1 MVVSIVATTFALMV
15 VSSGGASETELST
28 GVVEIQTRY
37 GLSGGAGAGTGMVLT
52 ASGEMLTNNH
62 VIRGATQIRVRVPE
76 SGGTYRARVLGYSIS
91 ADVALLRLTGA
102 TGLETVSL
110 GNSSTVAIGDEV
122 VAVGN
127 AGGTGELTTKSGTVT
142 GRGITIAVGDG
153 RSGTVRLSRLI
164 ETSADLRQ
172 GDSGGPLLDASER
185 VIGMNAAATTGDEL
199 DSDGYAIPINRARS
213 IATRIRAGTS
223 TATVHVGATPFL
235 GVLVASRSFGSSRG
249 VLLAGVQPGS
259 PAARAGIGRGDVLL
273 SVNGTVV
280 RSTSQ
285 LVVLLLRFR
294 PGDAVRLAW
303 TDELG
308 TRQTARV
315 ILASGPPREPQCPR
329 HESNMRTR
337 FEETAALS
345 TELRGRVREG

>member
-1 MVVSIVATTFALMV
+1 VAAFALV
-15 VSSGGASETELST
+15 VVASGGASGAAVST
-28 GVVEIQTRY
+28 GVVEIKTRY
-37 GLSGGAGAGTGMVLT
+37 GPLGSAGAGTGMVLT
-52 ASGEMLTNNH
+52 SSGEVLTNNH

-76 SGGTYRARVLGYSIS
+76 SGRTYRARVLGYSIS
-91 ADVALLRLTGA
+91 ADVALLRLTA
-102 TGLETVSL
+102 ASGLETVSL
-110 GNSSTVAIGDEV
+110 GNSTTVAVGDEV

-142 GRGITIAVGDG
+142 GRGVTIAVGDG

-185 VIGMNAAATTGDEL
+185 VIGMNAAATTGEL
-199 DSDGYAIPINRARS
+199 DSDGYAIPINRVRS
-213 IATRIRAGTS
+213 IAGRIRTGTS
-223 TATVHVGATPFL
+223 TAAVHVGPTPFL
-235 GVLVASRSFGSSRG
+235 GVLVASRPSGMSRG
-249 VLLAGVQPGS
+249 LLLAGVQPGS
-259 PAARAGIGRGDVLL
+259 PAARAGIERGDVLL

-294 PGDAVRLAW
+294 PGETVRLAW

-308 TRQTARV
+308 TRQTATV
-315 ILASGPPREPQCPR
+315 ILASGPPQ
-329 HESNMRTR
+329 
-337 FEETAALS
+337 
-345 TELRGRVREG
+345 

>member
-1 MVVSIVATTFALMV
+1 MLRRIPTAASVLVTMLALVVAPT
-15 VSSGGASETELST
+15 GGASGTALST

-37 GLSGGAGAGTGMVLT
+37 APSGSGAGTGMVLT
-52 ASGEMLTNNH
+52 RSGEVLTNNH

-76 SGGTYRARVLGYSIS
+76 SGRTYRARVLGYSIP

-102 TGLETVSL
+102 SGLETVSL
-110 GNSSTVAIGDEV
+110 GNSSTVEIGDEV

-142 GRGITIAVGDG
+142 DRGVTIELGDG

-172 GDSGGPLLDASER
+172 GDSGGPLLNDSER
-185 VIGMNAAATTGDEL
+185 VIGMNAAATTGDGR

-213 IATRIRAGTS
+213 IAARIRAGDP
-223 TATVHVGATPFL
+223 TATVHVGPTPFL
-235 GVLVASRSFGSSRG
+235 GVLIAPRSFGSSRG
-249 VLLAGVQPGS
+249 VQLAGVQAGS

-273 SVNGTVV
+273 SLNGTVI
-280 RSTSQ
+280 RSSSQ
-285 LVVLLLRFR
+285 LVALLLRFR
-294 PGDAVRLAW
+294 PGDTVRLAW

-308 TRQTARV
+308 ARQTAPV
-315 ILASGPPREPQCPR
+315 VLASGPPQ
-329 HESNMRTR
+329 
-337 FEETAALS
+337 
-345 TELRGRVREG
+345 